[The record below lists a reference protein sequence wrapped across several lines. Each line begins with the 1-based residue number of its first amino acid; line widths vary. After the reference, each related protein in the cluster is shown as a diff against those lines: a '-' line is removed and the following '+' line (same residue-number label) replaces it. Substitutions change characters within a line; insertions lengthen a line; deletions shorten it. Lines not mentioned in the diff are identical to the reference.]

1 MKEKKFLDE
10 VTTRV
15 ADPASGGGGTP
26 CKWSESL
33 ARNRRHPNIILG
45 TAISCLL
52 VYFDVDTLTA
62 MGTVDG

>member
-15 ADPASGGGGTP
+15 AYPASGGGTP
-26 CKWSESL
+26 CKGSESL